1 MKIVP
6 SFAALVLAALSIA
19 GCSEEKSAELP
30 APHTLTTEAMGH
42 YCGMGLMEHT
52 GPKGQIILASQ
63 STPVWFSSARDA
75 FSYTMLDEE
84 AKDVRAV
91 YVSDM
96 GQATSWDNPGVDN
109 WIEARGALFVIESRR
124 QGGMGAP
131 ETIPFSDRAAAEKF
145 VAESGGRIV
154 AFADVP
160 QDYVLSSEPADEE
173 SGGGATHDPGH
184 DHGADD
190 HR

>member
-1 MKIVP
+1 MKTTPTFATLVFATFF
-6 SFAALVLAALSIA
+6 FAA
-19 GCSEEKSAELP
+19 CSEQKSAERP

-96 GQATSWDNPGVDN
+96 GQAPTWENPGADN
-109 WIEARGALFVIESRR
+109 WIEARGALFVIESRM

-131 ETIPFSDRAAAEKF
+131 ETIPFSDRSAAEAF
-145 VAESGGRIV
+145 VAKNGGRIV

-160 QDYVLSSEPADEE
+160 QDYVLSSQTGSDDADG
-173 SGGGATHDPGH
+173 STAH
-184 DHGADD
+184 DHGAGS

>member
-1 MKIVP
+1 MKIAS
-6 SFAALVLAALSIA
+6 SFVALLLAALSVA
-19 GCSEEKSAELP
+19 GCSEEQSAVLP
-30 APHTLTTEAMGH
+30 APHKLTAEAVGH
-42 YCGMGLMEHT
+42 YCGMDLLEHT

-63 STPVWFSSARDA
+63 SVPVWFSSARDA

-96 GQATSWDNPGVDN
+96 GKAPSWEKPGVDN
-109 WIEARGALFVIESRR
+109 WIEARKALFVIESRR

-131 ETIPFSDRAAAEKF
+131 ETIPFSDRADAERF
-145 VAESGGRIV
+145 VVENGGRIV

-160 QDYVLSSEPADEE
+160 QDYVLSSEPAAEDA
-173 SGGGATHDPGH
+173 SAPHAH
-184 DHGADD
+184 DHGTGGK
-190 HR
+190 H

>member
-1 MKIVP
+1 MRISS
-6 SFAALVLAALSIA
+6 SFVALLLVVLSIA
-19 GCSEEKSAELP
+19 GCGEQQATVLP
-30 APHTLTTEAMGH
+30 APHTLTADAVGH
-42 YCGMGLMEHT
+42 YCGMDLMEHT

-96 GQATSWDNPGVDN
+96 GKAPSWEKPGVDN
-109 WIEARGALFVIESRR
+109 WIEARSALFVIESRR

-131 ETIPFSDRAAAEKF
+131 ETIPFSDRADAEKF
-145 VAESGGRIV
+145 VADNGGRIV
-154 AFADVP
+154 AFAEVP
-160 QDYVLSSEPADEE
+160 QDYVLGSESTADA
-173 SGGGATHDPGH
+173 STAPPLH
-184 DHGADD
+184 DHGDGG
-190 HR
+190 HH

>member
-1 MKIVP
+1 MKIRP
-6 SFAALVLAALSIA
+6 SFVALLLMALSIA
-19 GCSEEKSAELP
+19 GCSEEQSAALP
-30 APHTLTTEAMGH
+30 APHKLTTEAVGH
-42 YCGMGLMEHT
+42 YCGMDLMEHT

-63 STPVWFSSARDA
+63 SAPVWFSSARDA

-96 GQATSWDNPGVDN
+96 GKAPSWEKPGVTN
-109 WIEARGALFVIESRR
+109 WIEARRALFVIESRK

-131 ETIPFSDRAAAEKF
+131 ETIPFSDRADAERF
-145 VAESGGRIV
+145 VAENGGRIV

-160 QDYVLSSEPADEE
+160 QDYVLSSEPAAEDV
-173 SGGGATHDPGH
+173 GAPHAH
-184 DHGADD
+184 DHGSGGQ
-190 HR
+190 H

>member
-1 MKIVP
+1 MKIRQ
-6 SFAALVLAALSIA
+6 SFVALLLAALSVV
-19 GCSEEKSAELP
+19 GCSEEQSAALP
-30 APHTLTTEAMGH
+30 APHKLTAEAAGH
-42 YCGMGLMEHT
+42 YCGMDLMEHT

-96 GQATSWDNPGVDN
+96 GKAPSWENPGVAN
-109 WIEARGALFVIESRR
+109 WIEARRALFVIESRK

-131 ETIPFSDRAAAEKF
+131 ETIPFSDRADAERF
-145 VAESGGRIV
+145 VAENGGRIV
-154 AFADVP
+154 AFAEVP
-160 QDYVLSSEPADEE
+160 QDYVLSSEPAAEGV
-173 SGGGATHDPGH
+173 SAPHAY
-184 DHGADD
+184 DHGAGGQ
-190 HR
+190 H

>member
-1 MKIVP
+1 MKITAV
-6 SFAALVLAALSIA
+6 FAAFALSA
-19 GCSEEKSAELP
+19 LALSGCSEEKSTELP
-30 APHTLTTEAMGH
+30 APHTLTAEAMGH

-63 STPVWFSSARDA
+63 SAPVWFSSARDA

-96 GQATSWDNPGVDN
+96 GRAQSWANPGADN
-109 WIEARGALFVIESRR
+109 WIEARSALFVIESRV
-124 QGGMGAP
+124 QGGMGAA
-131 ETIPFSDRAAAEKF
+131 ETIPFSDRAVAEKF
-145 VAESGGRIV
+145 VAENGGRIV

-160 QDYVLSSEPADEE
+160 QDYVLSSEPAHEDGD
-173 SGGGATHDPGH
+173 SAAH
-184 DHGADD
+184 DHGTGG
-190 HR
+190 HQ

>member
-1 MKIVP
+1 VNVR
-6 SFAALVLAALSIA
+6 SSVAAALCLVALSLS
-19 GCSEEKSAELP
+19 GCGEKESVALP
-30 APHTLTTEAMGH
+30 PPHTLTADAVGH
-42 YCGMGLMEHT
+42 YCSMDLMEHS

-63 STPVWFSSARDA
+63 KAPVWFSSARDA

-96 GQATSWDNPGVDN
+96 GKAPSWEKPGVDN
-109 WIEARGALFVIESRR
+109 WIEARGALFVIESRK

-131 ETIPFSDRAAAEKF
+131 ETIPFSDRAAAERF
-145 VAESGGRIV
+145 VAENGGRIV

-160 QDYVLSSEPADEE
+160 QDYVLSSEPAVEPL
-173 SGGGATHDPGH
+173 HDPGAGGVH
-184 DHGADD
+184 
-190 HR
+190 

>member
-1 MKIVP
+1 MKITPV
-6 SFAALVLAALSIA
+6 FAGFLVSLLFVA
-19 GCSEEKSAELP
+19 GCSEQQSTEIP
-30 APHTLTTEAMGH
+30 APHTLTAEATGH
-42 YCGMGLMEHT
+42 YCGMDLMEHN

-96 GQATSWDNPGVDN
+96 AKAQNWNNPGADN
-109 WIEARGALFVIESRR
+109 WIEARSALFVIKSRM

-131 ETIPFSDRAAAEKF
+131 ETIPFSDRAAAETF
-145 VAESGGRIV
+145 VTENGGRIV
-154 AFADVP
+154 SFAEVP
-160 QDYVLSSEPADEE
+160 QDYVLSSEPI
-173 SGGGATHDPGH
+173 GGDINDAAPH
-184 DHGADD
+184 DHGPG
-190 HR
+190 HQH

>member
-1 MKIVP
+1 MKFTP
-6 SFAALVLAALSIA
+6 PFAALVLLALALA
-19 GCSEEKSAELP
+19 GCSEEKSTELP

-75 FSYTMLDEE
+75 FAYTMLDEE

-96 GQATSWDNPGVDN
+96 GRAETWENPGADN
-109 WIEARGALFVIESRR
+109 WIEARSALFVIESRM

-131 ETIPFSDRAAAEKF
+131 ETIPFSDRAAAETF
-145 VAESGGRIV
+145 VAKNGGRIV

-160 QDYVLSSEPADEE
+160 QDYVLSSPTEPDEAGD
-173 SGGGATHDPGH
+173 SPAQ
-184 DHGADD
+184 DHGADG

>member
-1 MKIVP
+1 MKLTSPV
-6 SFAALVLAALSIA
+6 AALIVAVLGLA
-19 GCSEEKSAELP
+19 GCGEQQSEAPP
-30 APHTLTTEAMGH
+30 APHVLTSDAVGH
-42 YCGMGLMEHT
+42 YCGMDLLEHT

-63 STPVWFSSARDA
+63 SAPVWFSSARDA

-96 GQATSWDNPGVDN
+96 GRAPTWEKPGADN
-109 WIEARGALFVIESRR
+109 WIEAREALFVIESRK

-131 ETIPFSDRAAAEKF
+131 ETIPFSDRADAEKF
-145 VAESGGRIV
+145 VAENGGRIV
-154 AFADVP
+154 AFAEVP
-160 QDYVLSSEPADEE
+160 QDYVLSSEPAGD
-173 SGGGATHDPGH
+173 GADTPQAH
-184 DHGADD
+184 DHGADG

>member
-1 MKIVP
+1 MKMMP
-6 SFAALVLAALSIA
+6 SFAALMLAALSVA
-19 GCSEEKSAELP
+19 GCSEEKSVELP

-96 GQATSWDNPGVDN
+96 GQAPSWNNPGVDN
-109 WIEARGALFVIESRR
+109 WIEARSALFVIESRM

-145 VAESGGRIV
+145 AAENGGRIV
-154 AFADVP
+154 AFSDVP
-160 QDYVLSSEPADEE
+160 QDYVLSSEPAQEKTGN
-173 SGGGATHDPGH
+173 SAVH
-184 DHGADD
+184 DHGAGG
-190 HR
+190 HQ

>member
-1 MKIVP
+1 MRISS
-6 SFAALVLAALSIA
+6 SFVALLLVVLSIA
-19 GCSEEKSAELP
+19 GCGEQQAAVLP
-30 APHTLTTEAMGH
+30 APHTLTADAVGH
-42 YCGMGLMEHT
+42 YCGMDLMEHT

-96 GQATSWDNPGVDN
+96 GQAPSWDNPGVDN
-109 WIEARGALFVIESRR
+109 WIEARSALFVIESRM

-145 VAESGGRIV
+145 AAENGGRIV
-154 AFADVP
+154 AFSDVP
-160 QDYVLSSEPADEE
+160 QDYVLSSEPAQEE
-173 SGGGATHDPGH
+173 TGNSAVH
-184 DHGADD
+184 DHGAGG
-190 HR
+190 HQ

>member
-1 MKIVP
+1 VNVR
-6 SFAALVLAALSIA
+6 SSVAAALCLAALTVS
-19 GCSEEKSAELP
+19 GCGEKESVALP
-30 APHTLTTEAMGH
+30 PPNTLTADAVGH
-42 YCGMGLMEHT
+42 YCNMDLMEHS

-63 STPVWFSSARDA
+63 KAPVWFSSARDA

-96 GQATSWDNPGVDN
+96 GKAPSWEKPGVDN
-109 WIEARGALFVIESRR
+109 WIEARGALFVIESRK

-131 ETIPFSDRAAAEKF
+131 ETIPFSDRAAAETF
-145 VAESGGRIV
+145 VAEHGGRIV

-160 QDYVLSSEPADEE
+160 QDYVLSSEPAAEPPQGHDA
-173 SGGGATHDPGH
+173 GGAH
-184 DHGADD
+184 
-190 HR
+190 

>member
-1 MKIVP
+1 MRIP
-6 SFAALVLAALSIA
+6 SPFVALLLVVLSVA
-19 GCSEEKSAELP
+19 GCGEQETAVLP
-30 APHTLTTEAMGH
+30 APHTLTAEAVGH
-42 YCGMGLMEHT
+42 YCGMDLMEHT

-96 GQATSWDNPGVDN
+96 GKAPSWEKPGVDN
-109 WIEARGALFVIESRR
+109 WIEARSALFVIESRR

-131 ETIPFSDRAAAEKF
+131 ETIPFSDRADAEKF
-145 VAESGGRIV
+145 VADNGGRIV
-154 AFADVP
+154 AFAEVP
-160 QDYVLSSEPADEE
+160 QDYVLGSEPTADA
-173 SGGGATHDPGH
+173 SAAPPMH
-184 DHGADD
+184 DHGDGG
-190 HR
+190 HH

>member
-1 MKIVP
+1 MNVL
-6 SFAALVLAALSIA
+6 SSVAAAILCLAALSVS
-19 GCSEEKSAELP
+19 GCGEKERAELP
-30 APHTLTTEAMGH
+30 PPHTLTADAVGH
-42 YCGMGLMEHT
+42 YCNMDLMEHS

-63 STPVWFSSARDA
+63 KAPVWFSSARDA

-96 GQATSWDNPGVDN
+96 GKAPSWEKPGVDN
-109 WIEARGALFVIESRR
+109 WIEARGALFVIESRK

-131 ETIPFSDRAAAEKF
+131 ETIPFSDRAAAEAF
-145 VAESGGRIV
+145 VAANGGRVV

-160 QDYVLSSEPADEE
+160 QDYVLSSEPAAEPPHDHDA
-173 SGGGATHDPGH
+173 GGAH
-184 DHGADD
+184 
-190 HR
+190 